1 MLVGLSRALQHR
13 SVNWPRVI
21 LQKRR
26 CSIYSKPPKSKI
38 GPGQSFFVMSMFAI
52 ALLTPAGWILHHIPE
67 YRTRRQP
74 PPT

>member
-1 MLVGLSRALQHR
+1 MYTVQLRVKDCSYYCSFVRAMPHLPLTVLVSPQ
-13 SVNWPRVI
+13 
-21 LQKRR
+21 
-26 CSIYSKPPKSKI
+26 
-38 GPGQSFFVMSMFAI
+38 QSFFVMSMFAI